1 MLPFSSF
8 LFFIPFRTLFL
19 RGTLWDCAPVQR
31 HSHCRSSFEKSALLI
46 FTSPVYSG
54 RFGADYP
61 TIRNPPFLNDTKEK
75 ELLNPPLTKSP
86 DLRNLRP
93 GDFDLSSTISLNLLY
108 SSASI
113 PGIMLVFVVFSLHKS
128 YVNKEIATIYKNM
141 CVIVVRA
148 YNKKF
153 ENLQFQNRSDKFKFI
168 YSFFLS
174 VLSVSFNA

>member
-8 LFFIPFRTLFL
+8 LFGLLFL

-61 TIRNPPFLNDTKEK
+61 IIRNPPFLNDTKEK

-93 GDFDLSSTISLNLLY
+93 GDFDFCGKTCYDNKHMTLL
-108 SSASI
+108 I
-113 PGIMLVFVVFSLHKS
+113 FP
-128 YVNKEIATIYKNM
+128 
-141 CVIVVRA
+141 
-148 YNKKF
+148 KK
-153 ENLQFQNRSDKFKFI
+153 LRH
-168 YSFFLS
+168 
-174 VLSVSFNA
+174 

>member
-1 MLPFSSF
+1 M
-8 LFFIPFRTLFL
+8 IPK
-19 RGTLWDCAPVQR
+19 GASAQR
-31 HSHCRSSFEKSALLI
+31 HNHFNHSLLQFAIPI

-61 TIRNPPFLNDTKEK
+61 TIRDTPFLIDTKEK

-108 SSASI
+108 SNASI

-128 YVNKEIATIYKNM
+128 YANKEIATIYKNM
-141 CVIVVRA
+141 CEIVVCA
-148 YNKKF
+148 YNKK
-153 ENLQFQNRSDKFKFI
+153 L
-168 YSFFLS
+168 
-174 VLSVSFNA
+174 